1 MGIPKNYIEKCYAG
15 WLGKVIG
22 VRHGTLIEGWTYPN
36 ITEKIGE
43 ITDYLVD
50 YRDYASDDDLNGPL
64 FFLRALEDFE
74 CSPNLTAEQIGLT
87 WLNYPP
93 FEHGFYWWGGYGVST
108 EHTAYTNLRNGIMAP
123 ESGSIRTNGATV
135 AEQIGGQIFIDGWG
149 LVSPGNPELA
159 SLLAGKAASVSHDG
173 NGKYG
178 GQFVAAAISLAFVE
192 KDIRTVIEKALTYI
206 PQDCEYVRMA
216 HAVMAFYDRH
226 REESWRV
233 GMDYLWE
240 NWGYDKYPGNCHIIP
255 NSAVMILSM
264 LWGKGSFSDTLNICN
279 MCGWDTDC
287 NVGNVATI
295 MGVLCGLEDIE
306 PKWTK
311 PVRDFLV
318 ASSVV
323 GCLNIMNLPDS
334 VRMICRLGYRLAG
347 EEPPADWADF
357 LAAKET
363 FDFALP
369 RSTCA
374 FRMENQGDGKGDM
387 LFHEDRVYATGH
399 GSLRAVFLRFAKD
412 TCKDV
417 FHKTYY
423 RPADFHDSRYDPAFS
438 PILYPGQSLTARVM
452 PGKDQRLAARLFA
465 DGAHCQWLGEEI
477 ELHPGEWTELSLALT
492 GCREGRIERAG
503 VRFRALE
510 NGWHTVA
517 YLDALSFGGQADY
530 RLDFAQEENEIW
542 TAQHREVTQMT
553 RFRGE
558 WELRNGALHGREGEA
573 YSGNVAW
580 KDVEIRCRLAPGE
593 DGGFLFRTQ
602 GAARSY
608 GAFFREGRLSLR
620 KNENGWRE
628 VASCAYALPPN
639 GVAEIT
645 ARCQGSHITLLDEE
659 GKMLIDFDDPQ
670 APYLHG
676 MLGTA
681 AGQEE
686 SVFYSFD
693 VREKA

>member
-1 MGIPKNYIEKCYAG
+1 MSIPKNYIEKCYAG

-22 VRHGTLIEGWTYPN
+22 VRHGTVIEGWTYSQ
-36 ITEKIGE
+36 IARKIGE
-43 ITDYLVD
+43 ITGYLVD
-50 YRDYASDDDLNGPL
+50 YKDYASDDDLNGPL

-74 CSPNLTAEQIGLT
+74 CSPALTAQQIGLT

-159 SLLAGKAASVSHDG
+159 ANLAGKAASVSHDG

-192 KDIRTVIEKALTYI
+192 KDIRVIIEKALTYI

-216 HAVMAFYDRH
+216 HAVMDFYDAH
-226 REESWRV
+226 REESWRT
-233 GMDYLWE
+233 GMEYLWE
-240 NWGYDKYPGNCHIIP
+240 NWGYDRYPGACHIIP

-264 LWGKGSFSDTLNICN
+264 LWGKGNFSDTLNICN

-295 MGVLCGLEDIE
+295 MGVLCGIE
-306 PKWTK
+306 GIDPKWSK
-311 PVRDFLV
+311 PVNDFLV

-347 EEPPADWADF
+347 EEPPAEWVDF
-357 LAAKET
+357 LSAKET

-374 FRMENQGDGKGDM
+374 FRLDKQGDGKSDM
-387 LFHEDRVYATGH
+387 LFHEDHVYATGR
-399 GSLRAVFLRFAKD
+399 GGLRAVFIHFA
-412 TCKDV
+412 TGTERNI

-423 RPADFHDSRYDPAFS
+423 RPADFHDNRYDPAFS
-438 PILYPGQSLTARVM
+438 PILYPGQTLTARVTADK
-452 PGKDQRLAARLFA
+452 GQRMTARLFA
-465 DGAHCQWLGEEI
+465 EGAHCQWLGEEK
-477 ELHPGEWTELSLALT
+477 ELRPGEWTELSLALT

-503 VRFRALE
+503 VRFCALE
-510 NGWHTVA
+510 NGWHTAVF
-517 YLDALSFGGQADY
+517 LDALSFGGQADY
-530 RLDFAQEENEIW
+530 CLNFAKEENEIW

-553 RFRGE
+553 RHRGAWALQE
-558 WELRNGALHGREGEA
+558 GALHGRDGES

-580 KDVEIRCRLAPGE
+580 KDVEISCRFAPGE
-593 DGGFLFRTQ
+593 EGGFLFRTQ

-608 GAFFREGRLSLR
+608 GVFRHEGTLSLR

-628 VASCAYALPPN
+628 LVSVPYTFVDGDPLTLT
-639 GVAEIT
+639 V
-645 ARCQGSHITLLDEE
+645 RCQGSHMTLLDEA
-659 GKMLIDFDDPQ
+659 GKTLIDFEDSN

-676 MLGTA
+676 MLGAA
-681 AGQEE
+681 AGQAE
-686 SVFYSFD
+686 SVFYFFD